1 MIKAM
6 TVKRNFASE
15 SGQSISFRKFWIRFW
30 LKCVTILAGIFILGS
45 SCSRQAITTGFDP
58 SNLKQ
63 SGDSVHYGSYI
74 IYKIGDAIYKINDP
88 GDPEAILGGLIG
100 TDIYLICGKSKALMI
115 DLGNNYIDGFEK
127 DLIKPR
133 ANAKEEFLDVV
144 EKLIGKLP
152 LEIVVSHMH
161 PDHSGMTKAF
171 LGTRVPLWIGE
182 GEDMERLKTM
192 YGIDPSVYTV
202 FKHGEKSYDL
212 GGGRIAE
219 TFLLRGHSNGGT
231 VILLKPDMM
240 LFTGDAISP
249 GPRKKRELR
258 SAQALNDFTI
268 DINNLVDNLKEN
280 LAPYDRYRLQVYTG
294 HSGEMIFHATKTDN
308 EDPLPED
315 AGYGE
320 WRFVQDMA
328 NVANAIKDGTWLD
341 ASMGFHHFE
350 VPAGINNQKQIQ
362 IVFYNGALILPE
374 DVAYGVSGMK
384 VPEEPEIK

>member
-1 MIKAM
+1 MSGRRDFTENFCKDIFVRKSSVRSTLNHGIISIIIMISI
-6 TVKRNFASE
+6 FACTR
-15 SGQSISFRKFWIRFW
+15 Q
-30 LKCVTILAGIFILGS
+30 TITS
-45 SCSRQAITTGFDP
+45 GFDP
-58 SNLKQ
+58 SKLKQ
-63 SGDSVHYGSYI
+63 LGDSVHYGSYN
-74 IYKIGDAIYKINDP
+74 IYKIGEEIYKINDP

-100 TDIYLICGKSKALMI
+100 TDMYLICGESKALLI

-133 ANAKEEFLDVV
+133 KNSKEEFLDVV
-144 EKLIGKLP
+144 NKLIGKRP
-152 LEIVVSHMH
+152 LEVAVSHMH

-171 LGTRVPLWIGE
+171 LDTEVSLWIGE

-192 YGIDPSVYTV
+192 YGIDPSAYRI
-202 FKHGEKSYDL
+202 FRHGEKTFDL
-212 GGGRIAE
+212 GGGRIAQ

-231 VILLKPDMM
+231 VFLLKPDMM

-249 GPRKKRELR
+249 GPRRKRELR
-258 SAQALNDFTI
+258 SAEAFNDFTE
-268 DINNLVDNLKEN
+268 DINNLVNNLKNN

-294 HSGEMIFHATKTDN
+294 HSGEMMFHATKTDVA
-308 EDPLPED
+308 DALPED

-341 ASMGFHHFE
+341 STRGFNHFE
-350 VPAGINNQKQIQ
+350 VPAGMNKQKQIQ

-374 DVAYGVSGMK
+374 DVAYGESGMK
-384 VPEEPEIK
+384 VPEVPKSK